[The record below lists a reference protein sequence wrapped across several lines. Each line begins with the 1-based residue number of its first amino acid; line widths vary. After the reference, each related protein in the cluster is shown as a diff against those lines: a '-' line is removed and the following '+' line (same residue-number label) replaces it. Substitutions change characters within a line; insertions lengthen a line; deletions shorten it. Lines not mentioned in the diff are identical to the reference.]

1 MLGPHARSFHAHPR
15 LMPVR
20 RTRILFVDHV
30 SKVLG
35 GAEVNLLELLATD
48 AAASQWESHVACA
61 AESPLD
67 SALKP
72 LPVIRHDHQFAP
84 ALNELRIVGRGLHL
98 GAKLRGWREVRRASD
113 RLRTLME
120 SLRPDAVISCTNKD
134 HFAAGAA
141 AASAGIPSIWWVN
154 DILSA
159 DFFPWPV
166 RAVFSLRARRLARR
180 LAPVS
185 HCGRRALIKIGV
197 PADRCVT
204 IHNGIPLQR
213 YRRTAT
219 TPLASAL
226 DSGSRE
232 PVFGIAGRITPWKGQ
247 QLFLEIAAEW
257 VRQQRPGQFVILG
270 RAFNEDAPYQQQ
282 LKDFIHTHQL
292 GNRVKF
298 LEFQADMASALS
310 GMDVLLHC
318 STRPEPFGRVLIES
332 MAVGVPIIAARAGG
346 VPEIITDGVDGLLA
360 EPGNLASYLGA
371 LERMTADPALRS
383 QLVRE
388 GHNTVTRRFGVDR
401 VVNDFA
407 TLLNSVIPSKD
418 T

>member
-1 MLGPHARSFHAHPR
+1 
-15 LMPVR
+15 MPVR

-35 GAEVNLLELLATD
+35 GAEMNLLELLETE
-48 AAASQWESHVACA
+48 AAASQWESHVACPA
-61 AESPLD
+61 GSPLD
-67 SALKP
+67 SALRP
-72 LPVIRHDHQFAP
+72 LAVSRHDHQFAP
-84 ALNELRIVGRGLHL
+84 TLNELRIVGRGLRL
-98 GAKLRGWREVRRASD
+98 GAKLRGWREVRRAST
-113 RLRTLME
+113 RLLE
-120 SLRPDAVISCTNKD
+120 LIEALRPDAVISCTNKD

-141 AASAGIPSIWWVN
+141 ASAAGIPSIWWVN

-159 DFFPWPV
+159 EFFPWPV
-166 RAVFSLRARRLARR
+166 RAVFSLRARRLAMR
-180 LAPVS
+180 LATVS
-185 HCGRRALIKIGV
+185 HCGRRALIQLGI

-204 IHNGIPLQR
+204 IHNGIPVQR
-213 YRRTAT
+213 YRRTT
-219 TPLASAL
+219 TTTDSAPGL
-226 DSGSRE
+226 DSETRE

-247 QLFLEIAAEW
+247 MLFLEIALAW

-270 RAFNEDAPYQQQ
+270 RAYNEDAPYQQA
-282 LKDFIHTHQL
+282 LKDFLQTHQL

-318 STRPEPFGRVLIES
+318 STRPEPFGRVLIEA
-332 MAVGVPIIAARAGG
+332 MAVGIPVIAARAGG

-371 LERMTADPALRS
+371 LERMTSDPALRT

-388 GHNTVTRRFGVDR
+388 GRNTVVQRFGVDR
-401 VVNDFA
+401 VVEGFGA
-407 TLLNSVIPSKD
+407 LLTSVISRKAS
-418 T
+418 

>member
-1 MLGPHARSFHAHPR
+1 
-15 LMPVR
+15 MPVR

-35 GAEVNLLELLATD
+35 GAEMNLLELLETE
-48 AAASQWESHVACA
+48 AAASQWESHVACPA
-61 AESPLD
+61 GSPLD
-67 SALKP
+67 SALRP
-72 LPVIRHDHQFAP
+72 LAVSRHDHQFAP
-84 ALNELRIVGRGLHL
+84 TLNELRIVGRGLRL
-98 GAKLRGWREVRRASD
+98 GAKLRGWREVRRAST
-113 RLRTLME
+113 RLLE
-120 SLRPDAVISCTNKD
+120 LIEALRPDAVISCTNKD

-141 AASAGIPSIWWVN
+141 ASAAGIPSIWWVN

-166 RAVFSLRARRLARR
+166 RAVFSLRARRLAQR

-185 HCGRRALIKIGV
+185 HCGRRALIQIGV
-197 PADRCVT
+197 PPDRCVT

-213 YRRTAT
+213 YRRT
-219 TPLASAL
+219 TPVDAASGL

-247 QLFLEIAAEW
+247 MLFLEIAAAW

-270 RAFNEDAPYQQQ
+270 RAFNEDAPYQQA
-282 LKDFIHTHQL
+282 LKDFIQAHQL

-318 STRPEPFGRVLIES
+318 STRPEPFGRVLIEA
-332 MAVGVPIIAARAGG
+332 MAVGIPVIAARAGG

-371 LERMTADPALRS
+371 LERMTSDPALQA

-388 GHNTVTRRFGVDR
+388 GHNTVAKHFGVDR
-401 VVNDFA
+401 VVGDFA
-407 TLLNSVIPSKD
+407 ALLDSVVPRKD